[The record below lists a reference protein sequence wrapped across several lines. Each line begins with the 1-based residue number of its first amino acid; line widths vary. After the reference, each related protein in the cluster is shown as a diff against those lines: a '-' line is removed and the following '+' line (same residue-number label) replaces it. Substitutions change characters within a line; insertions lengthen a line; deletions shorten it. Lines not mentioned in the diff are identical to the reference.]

1 MSTIKFH
8 TRLKA
13 KALIFISFFYL
24 CFGESI
30 DFSKITNLTIQEPK
44 FLDSNDSQKWKVLC
58 KQWTFSQEKLKVFF
72 KISNYEEHNPY
83 EMFYQAPCE
92 IWGSFTYKEK
102 KCVFVVNGG
111 GVTEISCDNKEP
123 FWLGCSNQECKYYV
137 LIPYDGLEG
146 Q

>member
-1 MSTIKFH
+1 MSMIKFH

-13 KALIFISFFYL
+13 KVLIFISSFYL

-30 DFSKITNLTIQEPK
+30 DFSKITNLTIQESK
-44 FLDSNDSQKWKVLC
+44 LLDTNNSQKWKTLC
-58 KQWTFSQEKLKVFF
+58 KQWTFSQEKLKIFF
-72 KISNYEEHNPY
+72 EISNYEEHNPY

-123 FWLGCSNQECKYYV
+123 F
-137 LIPYDGLEG
+137 
-146 Q
+146 